1 MYDGKIVS
9 FLFIQ
14 IRKKKKKK
22 ESDNSTRKIGEH
34 WYKAGLMR
42 RPYKS
47 SMARY

>member
-22 ESDNSTRKIGEH
+22 KRVTIQQERLENTDIKQ
-34 WYKAGLMR
+34 A
-42 RPYKS
+42 
-47 SMARY
+47 